1 MAIAP
6 PYFSREGPLMKK
18 IALGVSSSV
27 GIYKAC
33 EVVRGFQKNGV
44 NVQVVMT
51 PNATRLVS
59 PLLFSSLSGTTTIVD
74 LFEEPMARTV
84 GHVSLAKEIALLCV
98 APATANLIGK
108 FAGGVAD
115 DFLSTLFLAVR
126 SPVLIAPAMNEAMYF
141 HGQTQ
146 ANIARLRGLGVEFI
160 EPEKGY
166 LACGDEGWGR
176 LAEPEA
182 IVREG
187 LRLIARTA
195 SLEGKTVLVTAGPTR
210 EHMDPVRFL
219 SNPSSGKMGY
229 ELAREAVGRGAKV
242 ILVSGPT
249 SLVPPAGARTEFVR
263 TAAEMRAACLKA
275 FSKADIVVMAAAVSD
290 FRFKEVRARK
300 AGKAGIDSMLPIER
314 TPDILALLGAKK
326 RPGQFLVG
334 FAAETH
340 DILGNARKKLAA
352 KNADLMVANAVGEG
366 KGFGT
371 DDNAVLIIAPAGPV
385 HETGLLSK
393 REASRII
400 FDRIEAALEK
410 KRR

>member
-1 MAIAP
+1 
-6 PYFSREGPLMKK
+6 MKK
-18 IALGVSSSV
+18 VALGVSSSI

-44 NVQVVMT
+44 EVQVVMT
-51 PNATRLVS
+51 PNAARLIS
-59 PLLFSSLSGTTTIVD
+59 PLLFSCLSGTTTIVG

-84 GHVSLAKEIALLCV
+84 GHISLAKEIALLCV
-98 APATANLIGK
+98 APATANVIGK
-108 FAGGVAD
+108 FSGGVAD
-115 DFLSTLFLAVR
+115 DFLSTLFLASR
-126 SPVLIAPAMNEAMYF
+126 APVLIAPAMNEAMYL
-141 HGQTQ
+141 HPQTQ
-146 ANIARLRGLGVEFI
+146 ANIARLRALGVEFVD
-160 EPEKGY
+160 PEKGY

-182 IVREG
+182 IVKEG
-187 LRLIARTA
+187 LRLIGRTA
-195 SLEGKTVLVTAGPTR
+195 SLKGKTVLVTAGPTR
-210 EHMDPVRFL
+210 EPLDPVRFL

-229 ELAREAVGRGAKV
+229 ELAREAVARGAKV

-263 TAAEMRAACLKA
+263 TAAEMQEACLRA
-275 FSKADIVVMAAAVSD
+275 FPKADIVVMAAAVSD
-290 FRFKEVRARK
+290 FRFKEVRPRK
-300 AGKAGIDSMLPIER
+300 AAKAEVGPALAIEK
-314 TPDILALLGAKK
+314 TPDILALLGGKK

-340 DILGNARKKLAA
+340 DILAHARKKLAA

-371 DDNAVLIIAPAGPV
+371 DDNAVRIIAASGPV
-385 HETGLLSK
+385 QETGLLSK
-393 REASRII
+393 LETSRVI

>member
-1 MAIAP
+1 
-6 PYFSREGPLMKK
+6 MKK
-18 IALGVSSSV
+18 VALGVSSSI

-44 NVQVVMT
+44 EVQVVMT
-51 PNATRLVS
+51 RNAARLIS
-59 PLLFSSLSGTTTIVD
+59 PLLFSGLSGTTTIVG

-84 GHVSLAKEIALLCV
+84 GHISLAKEIALLCV
-98 APATANLIGK
+98 APATANVIGK
-108 FAGGVAD
+108 FSGGVAD
-115 DFLSTLFLAVR
+115 DFLSTLFLASR
-126 SPVLIAPAMNEAMYF
+126 APVLIAPAMNEAMYL
-141 HGQTQ
+141 HPQTQ
-146 ANIARLRGLGVEFI
+146 ANIARLRALGVEFV

-176 LAEPEA
+176 LAEPES
-182 IVREG
+182 IVKEG
-187 LRLIARTA
+187 LRLIGRTA
-195 SLEGKTVLVTAGPTR
+195 SLKGKTVLVTAGPTR
-210 EHMDPVRFL
+210 EHLDPVRFL

-229 ELAREAVGRGAKV
+229 ELAREAVARGAEV

-263 TAAEMRAACLKA
+263 TAAEMQEACLRA
-275 FSKADIVVMAAAVSD
+275 FPKADIVVMAAAVSD
-290 FRFKEVRARK
+290 FRFKEVRPHK
-300 AGKAGIDSMLPIER
+300 AAKAEVGPALAIEK
-314 TPDILALLGAKK
+314 TPDILALLGGKK

-340 DILGNARKKLAA
+340 DILAHARKKLAA

-371 DDNAVLIIAPAGPV
+371 DDNAVRIIAASGPV
-385 HETGLLSK
+385 QETGLLSK
-393 REASRII
+393 LETSRVI